1 MRKPE
6 IDYRTFRL
14 SRLNDPQFAHLKL
27 LGGWIWYF
35 IMYFLTENLIPAES
49 PAGSTIRSPSASGFS
64 FPMYSGIF

>member
-35 IMYFLTENLIPAES
+35 IMYANQELK
-49 PAGSTIRSPSASGFS
+49 R
-64 FPMYSGIF
+64 Y